1 MDPEYFHL
9 LAIMNI
15 TAINMGVQIPFLD
28 PVFNSSWY
36 ILWTLEKISYQEGL
50 LLANWAQT

>member
-36 ILWTLEKISYQEGL
+36 ILWTLEKISYHEGL